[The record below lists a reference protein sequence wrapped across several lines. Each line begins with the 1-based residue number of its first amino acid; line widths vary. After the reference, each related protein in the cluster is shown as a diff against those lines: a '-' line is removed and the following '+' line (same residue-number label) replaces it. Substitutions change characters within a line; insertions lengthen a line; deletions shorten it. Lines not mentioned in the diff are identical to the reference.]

1 MQYLLD
7 TNICIYII
15 KKKPPTV
22 FEKFNNL
29 VPGDIGIS
37 SVTVAELEYGIAKSR
52 NPEKNRKAI
61 EKFLAPLEV
70 VEFGF
75 KEAKEYGEIR
85 VTLEKQGNPIG
96 GLDNLIAAHAK
107 ALGLTLVT
115 NNFKEFSRIDG
126 LEIED
131 WT

>member
-52 NPEKNRKAI
+52 NPENNRKAL
-61 EKFLAPLEV
+61 EKFLSPLEV
-70 VEFGF
+70 VEFGS

-85 VTLEKQGNPIG
+85 ATLEKQGRPIG
-96 GLDNLIAAHAK
+96 GLNSCSCKSIGFNSCHK
-107 ALGLTLVT
+107 
-115 NNFKEFSRIDG
+115 
-126 LEIED
+126 
-131 WT
+131 